1 MKVSELR
8 EMSSEEVQNRLEEL
22 HEEFFNLRFQH
33 VAGQLTSPHS
43 LAAGAAR
50 YCQGAHGAQRA
61 LPWNSSPSRWE
72 VGWKMAKQ
80 KRVRRQAEGRVLKA
94 SNIKT
99 RIVAVEQR
107 IPHALYGR
115 IIRRTAK
122 FVAHDEREE
131 SQVGD
136 LVRIE
141 ECRPMSKTKR
151 WRLVDVLERQ

>member
-1 MKVSELR
+1 
-8 EMSSEEVQNRLEEL
+8 
-22 HEEFFNLRFQH
+22 
-33 VAGQLTSPHS
+33 
-43 LAAGAAR
+43 
-50 YCQGAHGAQRA
+50 
-61 LPWNSSPSRWE
+61 
-72 VGWKMAKQ
+72 MAKH
-80 KRVRRQAEGRVLKA
+80 KRGRRQAEGRVLKA

-141 ECRPMSKTKR
+141 ECRPLSKTKR

>member
-1 MKVSELR
+1 
-8 EMSSEEVQNRLEEL
+8 
-22 HEEFFNLRFQH
+22 
-33 VAGQLTSPHS
+33 
-43 LAAGAAR
+43 
-50 YCQGAHGAQRA
+50 
-61 LPWNSSPSRWE
+61 
-72 VGWKMAKQ
+72 MAKE
-80 KRVRRQAEGRVLKA
+80 KRYRRQAEGRVLKA
-94 SNIKT
+94 NNTKT

-131 SQVGD
+131 SQIGD

>member
-1 MKVSELR
+1 
-8 EMSSEEVQNRLEEL
+8 
-22 HEEFFNLRFQH
+22 
-33 VAGQLTSPHS
+33 
-43 LAAGAAR
+43 
-50 YCQGAHGAQRA
+50 
-61 LPWNSSPSRWE
+61 
-72 VGWKMAKQ
+72 MAKE
-80 KRVRRQAEGRVLKA
+80 KRYRRQAEGRVLKA
-94 SNIKT
+94 NNTKT

-151 WRLVDVLERQ
+151 WRLVDILERQ

>member
-1 MKVSELR
+1 
-8 EMSSEEVQNRLEEL
+8 
-22 HEEFFNLRFQH
+22 
-33 VAGQLTSPHS
+33 
-43 LAAGAAR
+43 
-50 YCQGAHGAQRA
+50 
-61 LPWNSSPSRWE
+61 
-72 VGWKMAKQ
+72 MAKE
-80 KRVRRQAEGRVLKA
+80 KRYRRQAEGRVLKA
-94 SNIKT
+94 NNTKT
-99 RIVAVEQR
+99 RVVAVEQR

-151 WRLVDVLERQ
+151 WRLVDILERQ

>member
-1 MKVSELR
+1 
-8 EMSSEEVQNRLEEL
+8 
-22 HEEFFNLRFQH
+22 
-33 VAGQLTSPHS
+33 
-43 LAAGAAR
+43 
-50 YCQGAHGAQRA
+50 
-61 LPWNSSPSRWE
+61 
-72 VGWKMAKQ
+72 MAKQ
-80 KRVRRQAEGRVLKA
+80 KRGRRQAEGRVLKA
-94 SNIKT
+94 SNVKT

>member
-1 MKVSELR
+1 
-8 EMSSEEVQNRLEEL
+8 
-22 HEEFFNLRFQH
+22 
-33 VAGQLTSPHS
+33 
-43 LAAGAAR
+43 
-50 YCQGAHGAQRA
+50 
-61 LPWNSSPSRWE
+61 
-72 VGWKMAKQ
+72 MAKQ
-80 KRVRRQAEGRVLKA
+80 KRGRRQAEGRVLKA

-107 IPHALYGR
+107 IPHDLYGR

>member
-1 MKVSELR
+1 
-8 EMSSEEVQNRLEEL
+8 
-22 HEEFFNLRFQH
+22 
-33 VAGQLTSPHS
+33 
-43 LAAGAAR
+43 
-50 YCQGAHGAQRA
+50 
-61 LPWNSSPSRWE
+61 
-72 VGWKMAKQ
+72 MAKQ
-80 KRVRRQAEGRVLKA
+80 KTGRRQAEGRVLKA
-94 SNIKT
+94 NNVKT

-107 IPHALYGR
+107 ISHALYGR

-151 WRLVDVLERQ
+151 WRLVDILERQ